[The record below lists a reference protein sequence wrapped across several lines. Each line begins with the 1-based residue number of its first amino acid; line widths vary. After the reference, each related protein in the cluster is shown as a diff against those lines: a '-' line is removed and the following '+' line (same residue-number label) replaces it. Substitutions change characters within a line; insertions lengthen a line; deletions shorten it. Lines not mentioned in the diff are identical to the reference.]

1 MEVTRRDERA
11 RMRVGHLLR
20 LAAGVAS
27 AAALAAALVI
37 PAPDAAAGCGTH
49 GTSCRWVATWAASP
63 MAAAPARAGGPG

>member
-27 AAALAAALVI
+27 AAALAAALVF
-37 PAPDAAAGCGTH
+37 PAPDAAARLRHSWHLLQVGGH
-49 GTSCRWVATWAASP
+49 LGGEP
-63 MAAAPARAGGPG
+63 DGGRAGPPGSPG